1 MIRVLFVCHGNV
13 CRSPMAEAI
22 FKYLL
27 EQQGLAGQFQV
38 DSAAVAEEES
48 GSPVNLS
55 ANMELEKHGL
65 HRSEHIARYLTQE
78 DYEHFDYILGMD
90 MDNYYRMKYR
100 FKGDPKKKVG
110 LLMGYTDRP
119 REIEDPWTTGRFSHA
134 YDEIEEGCKAF
145 LAELIR
151 DRGM

>member
-1 MIRVLFVCHGNV
+1 
-13 CRSPMAEAI
+13 MAEAI

-27 EQQGLAGQFQV
+27 EQQGMAGQFQA

-65 HRSEHIARYLTQE
+65 PRSEHIARCLTQE
-78 DYEHFDYILGMD
+78 DYERFDYILGMD

-119 REIEDPWTTGRFSHA
+119 ERSKTLGLPEGFRMHMKRSRRGARRFWQS
-134 YDEIEEGCKAF
+134 
-145 LAELIR
+145 
-151 DRGM
+151 